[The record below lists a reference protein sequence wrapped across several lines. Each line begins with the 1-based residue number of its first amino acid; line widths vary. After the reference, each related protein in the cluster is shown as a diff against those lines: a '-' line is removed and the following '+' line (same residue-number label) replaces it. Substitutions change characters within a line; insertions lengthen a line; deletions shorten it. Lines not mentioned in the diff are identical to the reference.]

1 MGSYLR
7 LLKQAE
13 PKVVKNDQAI
23 RGTRT
28 DGNIGR
34 DDGGISQVVA
44 RSPPRKR
51 PWTRLWRLRCR
62 ERKAA
67 AVEEVEVENTATF
80 EAFTS
85 YQHEAVLFVVVT
97 RKDGDKCSHL
107 NICEIK
113 AYQLHPHTVHFISF
127 RQWT

>member
-62 ERKAA
+62 ENKTA

-80 EAFTS
+80 EAFTCTS
-85 YQHEAVLFVVVT
+85 TKRYCFL
-97 RKDGDKCSHL
+97 L
-107 NICEIK
+107 
-113 AYQLHPHTVHFISF
+113 
-127 RQWT
+127 